1 MMKLRKIWEANLSL
15 VLLLWIIITA
25 IIRPGWDVFGVGILV
40 WIALIYLT
48 APGVFWNY
56 IALFTPHP
64 ATADRFLAKSVSFK
78 PLIPSPYLFLGLS
91 YARGQK
97 WEQAIPLL
105 EKAVEYAPKQ
115 QKNRNLLR
123 LGEVYH
129 ANGLYEKALTI
140 FEDIL
145 NRGFHSSV
153 LYQNLAFT
161 NLQLNRLPE
170 ALEYAKKARTG
181 NLSATNPV
189 LIQAKIHF
197 AMGDYKQARD
207 DYQWVIEHMK
217 WPVESFYWLGRAELE
232 LGETESAVNHL
243 QTAVE
248 RITADPLLSDVGKEE
263 AEEWLSR
270 ALEGERRKNE

>member
-1 MMKLRKIWEANLSL
+1 MMNLKKIWETHLSL
-15 VLLLWIIITA
+15 ILLLWIIVTA
-25 IIRPGWDVFGVGILV
+25 IIRPGWGVFGVGILI
-40 WIALIYLT
+40 WIALLYLT

-56 IALFTPHP
+56 IALITPHP
-64 ATADRFLAKSVSFK
+64 ATADRLFAKSVSFK

-105 EKAVEYAPKQ
+105 EKAVEYAPKY
-115 QKNRNLLR
+115 QKSRNLLR

-129 ANGLYEKALTI
+129 ANGLNEKALTT
-140 FEDIL
+140 FGEL
-145 NRGFHSSV
+145 LKKGYYSTV

-161 NLQLNRLPE
+161 NLQLNHLPE

-181 NLSATNPV
+181 NLSATGPV

-197 AMGDYKQARD
+197 TMGDFQQAKD
-207 DYQWVIEHMK
+207 DYHWVIEHMK

-232 LGETESAVNHL
+232 LGETEAAIDHL
-243 QTAVE
+243 QTAVD
-248 RITADPLLSDVGKEE
+248 RITADPLLADVGKEE
-263 AEEWLSR
+263 AEEWLAR
-270 ALEGERRKNE
+270 ALKSKQLKME